1 MTWVDKYEPESL
13 GDFAG
18 QKKQLDKLKKWY
30 ENWNPGD
37 DCLFLHG
44 PPGDGKTSSVYA
56 LAKDIN
62 LEVFEVNASDD
73 RNKSDIEE
81 LAGSASQ
88 QMSLT
93 GKKKIIL
100 IDEVDGLSGNKDRGG
115 VSAIIDVIKN
125 TKFPV
130 VLTAN
135 DPYESKLRSLRRYCE
150 LVDFGKVHLSSMTAH
165 LANICEKEG
174 VEADRKLLK
183 RIARKNSGDMRS
195 AINDLEAVARGENEI
210 KKEDLEALGFRDRE
224 KEIFE
229 VLKVIF
235 KTMTAK
241 TAKNM
246 ANDSEKD
253 PDELFWWIEENVP
266 NEYSKAEDVAKAMD
280 ELSKANLFKTRIR
293 RRQNWS
299 LMKYYIGLM
308 TAGVALAKEEK
319 YGGFTRYRPPQRLK
333 RYGRSKGKRKTMDS
347 IHEKIGERFHISS
360 SKMKMEYFPL
370 FKIMLEKDK
379 DTEIYLKKELG
390 LSQREVELI
399 ENF

>member
-1 MTWVDKYEPESL
+1 MSWVDKYEPESL
-13 GDFAG
+13 RDFAG
-18 QKKQLDKLKKWY
+18 QKKQLKKLESWY
-30 ENWNPGD
+30 EEWNSGD
-37 DCLFLHG
+37 DPLFIHG
-44 PPGDGKTSSVYA
+44 PPGDGKTTSVYA
-56 LAKDIN
+56 LANDKN
-62 LEVFEVNASDD
+62 LDVFEINASDN
-73 RNKSDIEE
+73 RNKSDIED
-81 LAGSASQ
+81 LAGSASRQ
-88 QMSLT
+88 RSLT
-93 GKKKIIL
+93 GRKKIIL

-125 TKFPV
+125 TKFPI

-135 DPYESKLRSLRRYCE
+135 NPYESKLRSLRRYCK

-165 LANICEKEG
+165 LASICENEG
-174 VEADRKLLK
+174 IEAERSVLK

-195 AINDLEAVARGENEI
+195 AINDLEAIARGQDRIEKDDI
-210 KKEDLEALGFRDRE
+210 EALGFRDRE

-229 VLKVIF
+229 VLKVVF

-241 TAKNM
+241 TAKTMTN
-246 ANDSEKD
+246 NSGKD
-253 PDELFWWIEENVP
+253 PDELFWWIEENIP
-266 NEYSKAEDVAKAMD
+266 NEYKKKDDIARAFE
-280 ELSKANLFKTRIR
+280 ELSKADLFKTRIR

-299 LMKYYIGLM
+299 LMKYYIDLM
-308 TAGVALAKEEK
+308 TAGVALAKDEK

-333 RYGRSKGKRKTMDS
+333 RYGRSKGKRRIMDS
-347 IHEKIGERFHISS
+347 IHEKIGERFHVSS